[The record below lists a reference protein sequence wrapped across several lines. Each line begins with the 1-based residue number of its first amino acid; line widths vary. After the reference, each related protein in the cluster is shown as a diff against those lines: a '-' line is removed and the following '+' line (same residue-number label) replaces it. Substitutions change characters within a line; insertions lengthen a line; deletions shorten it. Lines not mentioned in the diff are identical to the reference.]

1 MSETVS
7 VLRVAASQINST
19 VGDFAGNAEK
29 ILTAAKRAQ
38 REGADILLTPEM
50 SLVGYPAEDWLL
62 RDDFCERAS
71 DALYELAGKLGREI
85 RIPVL
90 VGVVV
95 LDKYVRRNA
104 LVVLSGGKIAGCY
117 FKRHL
122 PEYGVFDETRV
133 FRPGKSPSLFTVRG
147 VRVALAVCE
156 DLWYADVAQESA
168 VAGAQVL
175 LVANASP
182 FYRGKRAEREA
193 KVTRH
198 AAAAH
203 LPMVYVNAVGGQDE
217 LVFDG
222 ASFVSDGAGVIH
234 ARLSSFAEDFRVF
247 EVPVTGSKAAWKAP
261 EAACEEGYSDLYGA
275 LVLATRDYVKKNGF
289 SDVAL
294 GLSGGVDS
302 ALVASIAADAL
313 GAEHVHCLMMPTRFT
328 ADQSLSDAQKVASN
342 LGVHYDIVPIEPMFE
357 SYLGGLRDAFAGRPW
372 DITEENLQAR
382 IRGTLLMAFSNK
394 FSRLVLATGN
404 KSESAVGYST
414 LYGDTAGA
422 FAPIRDVLKTDV
434 WALCRARN
442 AAAGREVIPESI
454 ITRAPSAELRENQ
467 TDEQTLPQYEMLDTV
482 IRLYVQEGKNVEQ
495 IVCAGVPREVAQRV
509 IRMIH
514 RNEYKRRQCPVGPK
528 VTPLAFG
535 RDWRYAM
542 TAKL

>member
-29 ILTAAKRAQ
+29 ILAAAKRAES
-38 REGADILLTPEM
+38 EGADILLTPEM

-133 FRPGKSPSLFTVRG
+133 FRPGKSPALFTVRG

-193 KVTRH
+193 KVTQH

-234 ARLSSFAEDFRVF
+234 AHLSSFAEDFRVF
-247 EVPVTGSKAAWKAP
+247 EVPVIGGKAAWKAP
-261 EAACEEGYSDLYGA
+261 EAAREEGYSDLYEA
-275 LVLATRDYVKKNGF
+275 LVLATRDYVQKNGF

-467 TDEQTLPQYEMLDTV
+467 TDEQTLPPYEMLDTV
-482 IRLYVQEGKNVEQ
+482 IRLYVHEGKNVEQ